1 MEFILAI
8 LLLITL
14 ICVSVLGHLDVRS
27 GEWVFCEDALPPPKN
42 HIENYP
48 VAFFDPEFGIIHD
61 QAEYH
66 GRRAHKW
73 LSVPDGTP
81 VHPFAWY
88 DLPPAPHPRGT
99 QDVDAKFGIN
109 DYI

>member
-1 MEFILAI
+1 MEIILSVM
-8 LLLITL
+8 LLIA
-14 ICVSVLGHLDVRS
+14 VYAVVWLGHVEVYA
-27 GEWVFCEDALPPPKN
+27 GGWIFCEDAVPPPKN

-48 VAFFDPEFGIIHD
+48 VAFFDAEFGIIHD

-88 DLPPAPHPRGT
+88 DLPSSPHPRQT
-99 QDVDAKFGIN
+99 QDIGIKTGIN